1 MVYNGNGNE
10 NLAYITRLKRS
21 CSCHISE
28 NSFQPCVEKDR
39 AEEVKVFSY
48 KFPINGRRRLF

>member
-10 NLAYITRLKRS
+10 NLAYITRLKRPR
-21 CSCHISE
+21 SCHISE

-39 AEEVKVFSY
+39 TEEVKVFAY